1 MAKLVVSILS
11 SLDGYSAGPGGRLEG
26 LPLGPAFYAH
36 NLDLMRSADTFIFG
50 ATTFPMFEAYW
61 PYVDRSPG
69 SEPVAREIA
78 ERLNAGRKLVV
89 SDSLVVADTSPW
101 AETEVLRRARAHAR
115 LSELK
120 AKSGKDLLIFG
131 SHILAHDLLAKG
143 LVDEFYLL
151 VGNVVL
157 GEGIRTFE
165 PGPTAPFK
173 LLDQRQLAGSDIAV
187 MRYDCRPA

>member
-11 SLDGYSAGPGGRLEG
+11 SLDGYSAGPGGQLDG
-26 LPLGPAFYAH
+26 LPMGAAFDAH
-36 NLDLMRSADTFIFG
+36 NLMLMRSADTFLFG

-61 PYVDRSPG
+61 PNVDRGPD

-78 ERLNAGRKLVV
+78 ERINTGLKLVV
-89 SDSLVVADTSPW
+89 SDALVVADASPW
-101 AETEVLRRARAHAR
+101 AGTEVVRRARAHAR
-115 LSELK
+115 VSELK

-131 SHILAHDLLAKG
+131 SHILANDLLAQG
-143 LVDEFYLL
+143 LVDEFHLL

-165 PGPTAPFK
+165 PGLTTPFR
-173 LLDQRQLAGSDIAV
+173 LLGQRHLAGSDIAALH
-187 MRYDCRPA
+187 YDCRQG